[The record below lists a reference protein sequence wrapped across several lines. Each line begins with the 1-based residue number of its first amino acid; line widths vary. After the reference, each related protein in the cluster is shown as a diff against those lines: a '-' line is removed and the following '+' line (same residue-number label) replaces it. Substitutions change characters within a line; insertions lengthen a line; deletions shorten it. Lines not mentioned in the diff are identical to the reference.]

1 MRKSIFLAVMS
12 LVAILAVA
20 CGSGNTPANG
30 AKAGNGAGNG
40 AGSGAGNGAGGGNG
54 AACSGGDTT
63 GGGTATKSDP
73 YALYKKVGRSWTTK
87 TVMTIAGMPDPMI
100 SYTKMEVLSFDDKGA
115 KYKMTTMDKDKKE
128 TYSADQEMKFTVVDT
143 PACTG
148 TTAPKMTEETIK
160 VAAGEFEC
168 YVVESEAGGVKSKSW
183 SSKKYPGLSVKM
195 ETDTMKMELV
205 EFKD

>member
-30 AKAGNGAGNG
+30 GNAAKGGNA
-40 AGSGAGNGAGGGNG
+40 AGGNG
-54 AACSGGDTT
+54 AACTGGDTT
-63 GGGTATKSDP
+63 GGDTTGGTTGGETTKTDP

-100 SYTKMEVLSFDDKGA
+100 SYTKMEVLSVDDNGA

-148 TTAPKMTEETIK
+148 TAAPKMTEETVK
-160 VAAGEFEC
+160 VEAGEFEC

-183 SSKKYPGLSVKM
+183 SSKKYPGLAVKM
-195 ETDTMKMELV
+195 ETDTMKMELI

>member
-30 AKAGNGAGNG
+30 GNAAKGNGA
-40 AGSGAGNGAGGGNG
+40 GGNG
-54 AACSGGDTT
+54 AACTGGGDTTGGDTT
-63 GGGTATKSDP
+63 GGGTTGGTTTKTDP

-87 TVMTIAGMPDPMI
+87 SVMTIAGMPDPMI
-100 SYTKMEVLSFDDKGA
+100 SYTKMEVISQDDKGA
-115 KYKMTTMDKDKKE
+115 KVKMTTMDKDKKE
-128 TYSADQEMKFTVVDT
+128 TYSADQDIPFTVVDT

-148 TTAPKMTEETIK
+148 TAAPKMTEETVK
-160 VAAGEFEC
+160 VEAGEFEC

-183 SSKKYPGLSVKM
+183 SSKKYPGLAVKM